1 LLDGKVDSVTV
12 SGDSLFY
19 WKVGVS
25 YGYIL
30 PALAN
35 TWRIGGNASTD
46 TSTNFIGTTD
56 NKDLVIKT
64 YGERRITINVNGA
77 LGIGDPPEYGS
88 LGQILQSSGN
98 SAPISWINNPASEL
112 SPYDQRVN
120 DGYHTAFGVSGEVNG
135 VLFVAQSEGTGHPL
149 VAGTVPVVFTS
160 SDKGKTY
167 AKQYLP
173 LTGISGAASD
183 DIRNLAGGV
192 DNNGKVWIFGTD
204 YRNAAETDASRLWYW
219 TSTDNCATFSNPVQ
233 ITYDTTVY
241 DLLTFYGGLVDL
253 GSGTLIVPAYGSNGG
268 LAESYAV
275 QFKST
280 NSGSTWTAT
289 KMYTGDNTSGSDQ
302 VTETFILNTTGTN
315 LVAIARREQAKPRLF
330 VSTNGGTSWTSKGV
344 ITKFPSNQ
352 CHAPWMYK
360 DGDVVSCIYSDRTA
374 LNIGRLNVSTYFDSL
389 NIWNASTAQV
399 ISGSVTQR
407 GFGAYNYGYTSTIG
421 TGDNRRMVWYDI
433 SLDENT
439 PASLSNALTSLII
452 SPLVSKPAFVAQV
465 ANTSIAAGG
474 AEDDLYYDSTMIDC
488 DNYGGIDRSNYKK
501 WTVPEDGLYQIN
513 CNIRVGSQGFATYT
527 QLTVY
532 SDFVSSAYR
541 DKPIMQGG
549 SIGQGFGYIAVSGV
563 RHLRKGETINFKL
576 YSSATGPLS
585 INADD
590 PPMFSI
596 YKIQ

>member
-1 LLDGKVDSVTV
+1 
-12 SGDSLFY
+12 
-19 WKVGVS
+19 
-25 YGYIL
+25 
-30 PALAN
+30 
-35 TWRIGGNASTD
+35 
-46 TSTNFIGTTD
+46 
-56 NKDLVIKT
+56 
-64 YGERRITINVNGA
+64 
-77 LGIGDPPEYGS
+77 
-88 LGQILQSSGN
+88 
-98 SAPISWINNPASEL
+98 
-112 SPYDQRVN
+112 
-120 DGYHTAFGVSGEVNG
+120 
-135 VLFVAQSEGTGHPL
+135 
-149 VAGTVPVVFTS
+149 
-160 SDKGKTY
+160 
-167 AKQYLP
+167 
-173 LTGISGAASD
+173 
-183 DIRNLAGGV
+183 
-192 DNNGKVWIFGTD
+192 
-204 YRNAAETDASRLWYW
+204 
-219 TSTDNCATFSNPVQ
+219 
-233 ITYDTTVY
+233 
-241 DLLTFYGGLVDL
+241 
-253 GSGTLIVPAYGSNGG
+253 
-268 LAESYAV
+268 
-275 QFKST
+275 
-280 NSGSTWTAT
+280 
-289 KMYTGDNTSGSDQ
+289 MYTGDNTSGSDQ